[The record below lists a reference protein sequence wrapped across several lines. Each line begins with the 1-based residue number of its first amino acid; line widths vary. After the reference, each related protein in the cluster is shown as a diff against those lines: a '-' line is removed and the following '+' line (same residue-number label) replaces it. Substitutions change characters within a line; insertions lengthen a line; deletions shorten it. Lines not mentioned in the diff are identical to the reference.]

1 MYIYQRRFYT
11 HPASLVYFIP
21 ALSPYLPFRFFGIF
35 YGCCLATS
43 TIPHPYILTSI
54 VSHVSLPLPG
64 PYHPPAPTCP
74 SYPPF
79 RFFDTFYGCSH
90 TTSTIPHPYI
100 LIELLSH
107 VPLPLPGPSHPLPTY
122 LPPPTPFSLFW
133 AIYGRFFL
141 YIHMLFY
148 IYVYIHDF

>member
-1 MYIYQRRFYT
+1 MYIHQRRFYT

-21 ALSPYLPFRFFGIF
+21 ALSPYPPFRFFGIF

-79 RFFDTFYGCSH
+79 RFFDSFYGCSH

-122 LPPPTPFSLFW
+122 LPPPLPPIFAFLGHLWTLFFVHSY
-133 AIYGRFFL
+133 AIP
-141 YIHMLFY
+141 YICVHT
-148 IYVYIHDF
+148 